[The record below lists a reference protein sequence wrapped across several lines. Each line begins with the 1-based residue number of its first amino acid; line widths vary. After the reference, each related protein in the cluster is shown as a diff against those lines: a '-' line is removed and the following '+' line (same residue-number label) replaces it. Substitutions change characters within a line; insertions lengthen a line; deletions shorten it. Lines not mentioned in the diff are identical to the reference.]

1 MIPMKRRI
9 GKSCTL
15 WLVGGI
21 GLLLLTG
28 CGQDSN
34 RKSLEGDVTLD
45 GQPLMKGSI
54 TLVPMQGTGGPTAGG
69 TIDNGKFSITSK
81 GTFVGKFRVEITANR
96 KTGQKKQGPFGN
108 MVDDYEQYIPDRYNQ
123 QSELEAEVTEAGSN
137 HFEFPLSSQ

>member
-1 MIPMKRRI
+1 MKMNRKT
-9 GKSCTL
+9 GESCAI
-15 WLVGGI
+15 WMVGGI

-28 CGQDSN
+28 CGQNSN
-34 RKSLEGDVTLD
+34 RKSLEGVVTLD
-45 GQPLMKGSI
+45 GQPLMEGSI
-54 TLVPMQGTGGPTAGG
+54 RLIPMQGTGGPTAGG
-69 TIDNGKFSITSK
+69 EINDGKFSITSK

-123 QSELEAEVTEAGSN
+123 QSKLEAEVTEAGPN